1 MAGRPAGAVFLPSM
15 LEAMCCQAFFNPD
28 IIRILRLILYAH
40 EADYN
45 QVQEEEDWMDAQEKA
60 SPLGAE
66 GPAAAS
72 GLHSTSEPEGIASPI
87 SKAEAMRSCAIV
99 TQVPPPL
106 PSLRHAFVQLCCPF
120 RGGHADGSLIGCCH
134 AQIPIGDEFIG
145 KEYGEV

>member
-66 GPAAAS
+66 GPAPAG

-99 TQVPPPL
+99 TQVPPPPLTPARLCSAVL
-106 PSLRHAFVQLCCPF
+106 PFPRRACGWLTHWLLPC
-120 RGGHADGSLIGCCH
+120 AD
-134 AQIPIGDEFIG
+134 PN
-145 KEYGEV
+145 